1 MESVGRGGSRGIW
14 EREGEESEVEREL
27 WREGGREGSDG
38 MRQIRA
44 WGKGRKR
51 ESRGRGGRGGVGRKK
66 EGVAGGREFT
76 DQGDEG
82 AEKT

>member
-27 WREGGREGSDG
+27 WREGGREGRG
-38 MRQIRA
+38 QERQIRA

-51 ESRGRGGRGGVGRKK
+51 ESRGRGVR
-66 EGVAGGREFT
+66 EAWGGRER
-76 DQGDEG
+76 E
-82 AEKT
+82 